1 MKHVFVDTGAW
12 IAIAVARDEMH
23 DAAAAYAADVVQRNL
38 PLLTTNYV
46 LSEAYTR
53 IRYDDGHAG
62 ALAFDAI
69 IQEMTR
75 TRKLTVRWVNPAIH
89 EAAMEIFRQYA
100 DHDFSVADC
109 ASFVVARD
117 RKVREVFG
125 FDKHFV
131 TMGFTLRPT

>member
-1 MKHVFVDTGAW
+1 MNLVFVDTGAW
-12 IAIAVARDEMH
+12 IAMAVVRDEMH
-23 DAAAAYAADVVQRNL
+23 QAAAAYGAHVAQRNL

-53 IRYDDGHAG
+53 IRYDDGHAK

-75 TRKLTVRWVNPAIH
+75 KRHLKVRWVNPAIH
-89 EAAMEIFRQYA
+89 TAALAIFRKYTDQ
-100 DHDFSVADC
+100 DFSVADC
-109 ASFVVARD
+109 ASFVVAREK
-117 RKVREVFG
+117 KVREVFG

-131 TMGFTLRPT
+131 TMGFTLRPG